1 MKKLHSSREFKWLK
15 TLHVFS
21 ACMWGGA
28 AVALVMVQLCIH
40 PVTGDELHLRD
51 LCMKVIDDYVV
62 IPGAFGCLLTG
73 FVYAML
79 TKWGFFKYR
88 WVTIKWIL
96 NISFILFG
104 AIYFVPW
111 VDRAEAISNM
121 QRLTAL
127 QDAEYLHSRF
137 ISEGMAIFQLIAL
150 FGIVTLSVFKPWM
163 KKKSSTSQ

>member
-1 MKKLHSSREFKWLK
+1 MKKLHSSKEFKWLK

-51 LCMKVIDDYVV
+51 LCMKVIDDCVV

-79 TKWGFFKYR
+79 TKWGFFKY
-88 WVTIKWIL
+88 IDFHIL
-96 NISFILFG
+96 NF
-104 AIYFVPW
+104 
-111 VDRAEAISNM
+111 
-121 QRLTAL
+121 TAL
-127 QDAEYLHSRF
+127 SVVGVLQYSL
-137 ISEGMAIFQLIAL
+137 LPLAL
-150 FGIVTLSVFKPWM
+150 
-163 KKKSSTSQ
+163 

>member
-1 MKKLHSSREFKWLK
+1 M
-15 TLHVFS
+15 
-21 ACMWGGA
+21 
-28 AVALVMVQLCIH
+28 
-40 PVTGDELHLRD
+40 
-51 LCMKVIDDYVV
+51 
-62 IPGAFGCLLTG
+62 
-73 FVYAML
+73 
-79 TKWGFFKYR
+79 
-88 WVTIKWIL
+88 TIKWIL

-163 KKKSSTSQ
+163 KKKMKKKSSTSQ